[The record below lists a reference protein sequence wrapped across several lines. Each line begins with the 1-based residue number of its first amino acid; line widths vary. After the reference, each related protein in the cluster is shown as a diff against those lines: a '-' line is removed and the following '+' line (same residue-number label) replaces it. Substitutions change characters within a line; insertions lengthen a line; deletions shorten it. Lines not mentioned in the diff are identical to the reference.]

1 MRPLVKL
8 FAVVL
13 LGALVFFSF
22 IRIRPDE
29 IGVCALNVGR
39 RGIVQE
45 DFGPGIHLA
54 IPFVHTWTRVP
65 ATIRRVELTQNPLL
79 RSPLG
84 GDALSVQSSDGDRVL
99 VDLNLLYRVHP
110 GDAHR
115 LVQDTGPGD
124 NHVAVLKNLAADRL
138 RALFGVL
145 HTEEFYDA
153 RRRYEQSRTA
163 LEALRSAL
171 GPRFIDVVDV
181 QVQDVAFDPKYD
193 EKIKE
198 KKLADQNAEL
208 SKSEAL
214 ANKENAHVNEIKIQT
229 ETQKKVIVAKAAA
242 EAANKAAEA
251 NKYGAETKAAADF
264 YRNQQVAKGN
274 LAKAQ
279 ADAKVKAARNEAMGS
294 AGGANYIALEA
305 ANNLNIGSLVL
316 PTSANQSWFDV
327 ADMAKRLGAR
337 Q

>member
-1 MRPLVKL
+1 MKPLVKL

-13 LGALVFFSF
+13 LGTLVFFSF

-29 IGVCALNVGR
+29 IGVCALNVGS

-79 RSPLG
+79 RTPGLG
-84 GDALSVQSSDGDRVL
+84 ADALSVQSSDGDRVL

-124 NHVAVLKNLAADRL
+124 NHVTVLKNLAADRL
-138 RALFGVL
+138 RALFGEL

-214 ANKENAHVNEIKIQT
+214 ANKEKAHVNEILIQT

-251 NKYGAETKAAADF
+251 NKYGAETKGLADF
-264 YRNQQVAKGN
+264 YRSTQVAKGN
-274 LAKAQ
+274 L
-279 ADAKVKAARNEAMGS
+279 S
-294 AGGANYIALEA
+294 
-305 ANNLNIGSLVL
+305 
-316 PTSANQSWFDV
+316 
-327 ADMAKRLGAR
+327 
-337 Q
+337 

>member
-1 MRPLVKL
+1 
-8 FAVVL
+8 
-13 LGALVFFSF
+13 
-22 IRIRPDE
+22 
-29 IGVCALNVGR
+29 
-39 RGIVQE
+39 
-45 DFGPGIHLA
+45 
-54 IPFVHTWTRVP
+54 
-65 ATIRRVELTQNPLL
+65 
-79 RSPLG
+79 
-84 GDALSVQSSDGDRVL
+84 
-99 VDLNLLYRVHP
+99 VHP

-163 LEALRSAL
+163 LEALRAAL

-198 KKLADQNAEL
+198 KKLADQNAEF

-229 ETQKKVIVAKAAA
+229 ETQKKVIVAKRPP
-242 EAANKAAEA
+242 KPP
-251 NKYGAETKAAADF
+251 T
-264 YRNQQVAKGN
+264 RPPRRTST
-274 LAKAQ
+274 
-279 ADAKVKAARNEAMGS
+279 ARRPRRP
-294 AGGANYIALEA
+294 
-305 ANNLNIGSLVL
+305 
-316 PTSANQSWFDV
+316 PTSTATSRSRR
-327 ADMAKRLGAR
+327 ATSRR
-337 Q
+337 RRRTPR

>member
-1 MRPLVKL
+1 MSSPTRLL
-8 FAVVL
+8 GVVL
-13 LGALVFFSF
+13 LGTLVFFSF

-29 IGVCALNVGR
+29 IGVCALNVGK
-39 RGIVQE
+39 RGSVQE
-45 DFGPGIHLA
+45 DYGPGIHLA

-65 ATIRRVELTQNPLL
+65 STVRRVELTQDPRQ

-99 VDLNLLYRVHP
+99 VDLNLLYRVHS

-124 NHVAVLKNLAADRL
+124 NHVTVLKNLAADRL
-138 RALFGVL
+138 RAVFGEL
-145 HTEEFYDA
+145 HTEEFYDSK
-153 RRRYEQSRTA
+153 RRYEQSRSA
-163 LEALRSAL
+163 LETLRAAL

-181 QVQDVAFDPKYD
+181 QIQDVAFDPKYE
-193 EKIKE
+193 EKIRD

-214 ANKENAHVNEIKIQT
+214 ANAENAHVNEIKIET
-229 ETQKKVIVAKAAA
+229 ENRKKKIVANAKRDADAAL
-242 EAANKAAEA
+242 AAGKKDAM
-251 NKYGAETKAAADF
+251 ETMAGADF
-264 YRNQQVAKGN
+264 YRSQQVAKGN

-279 ADAKVKAARNEAMGS
+279 AEAKVKAARNDAMGVP
-294 AGGANYIALEA
+294 GGANYIALEA
-305 ANNLNIGSLVL
+305 ANALNIGSLVL
-316 PTSANQSWFDV
+316 PTSVNQLWFDV
-327 ADMAKRLGAR
+327 ADMAKRLGAK